1 MQRARL
7 RLLEKQPFY
16 ALLLFHIKFSLDL
29 SCRTAYTDGE
39 RIAFNPEF
47 LKELSD
53 RELEFLLMHEILH
66 VVLGHCFRHQS
77 DYEAWAFDIAC
88 DIVVNSNIL
97 YSVDMDRSFITLA
110 KYGESMH
117 LTPDG
122 KEGYLYS
129 AEEVYRMVLAAMK
142 PPVSSKSSKK
152 SGGENGSGNGND
164 KKPNDARGQVKGQED
179 QKNNESDSHN
189 NGGTSGGGIDDHTF
203 WQGDDEEETQKQTWL
218 GRMVNA
224 TEVLNHFEPCASCG
238 KIPAGVDRML
248 GELKEPTTD
257 WRAIL
262 NEFIEE
268 QICDYSFT
276 PPDRRFPDSPFFLPD
291 FNDTEAIVRDVLF
304 MIDTSGSMSR
314 DMITRAYSEV
324 KGAIDQFNGKLT
336 GKLGFFDAAVVPPIP
351 FEDEEEFKVIQSKG
365 GGTSFEVIFDYVN
378 KQMSD
383 DPPAS
388 IIILTDGFAP
398 FPDEEI
404 SEGIPVLWM
413 INNEQVTPPWG
424 KTARIKEEKHNE

>member
-1 MQRARL
+1 M
-7 RLLEKQPFY
+7 F
-16 ALLLFHIKFSLDL
+16 LD
-29 SCRTAYTDGE
+29 
-39 RIAFNPEF
+39 I
-47 LKELSD
+47 
-53 RELEFLLMHEILH
+53 
-66 VVLGHCFRHQS
+66 
-77 DYEAWAFDIAC
+77 
-88 DIVVNSNIL
+88 
-97 YSVDMDRSFITLA
+97 
-110 KYGESMH
+110 
-117 LTPDG
+117 
-122 KEGYLYS
+122 
-129 AEEVYRMVLAAMK
+129 
-142 PPVSSKSSKK
+142 
-152 SGGENGSGNGND
+152 D
-164 KKPNDARGQVKGQED
+164 KKPNDARGQGKGRED
-179 QKNNESDSHN
+179 QKNNESDSHD
-189 NGGTSGGGIDDHTF
+189 NGGMSCGGIDDHTF

-224 TEVLNHFEPCASCG
+224 TEVLNHFEPSASCG

-262 NEFIEE
+262 NEFVEE

-351 FEDEEEFKVIQSKG
+351 FEDEEEFKMIQPKGG
-365 GGTSFEVIFDYVN
+365 GGTSFDVIFDYVN
-378 KQMSD
+378 KQTSD

-388 IIILTDGFAP
+388 IIILTDGYAP
-398 FPDEEI
+398 FPYE
-404 SEGIPVLWM
+404 
-413 INNEQVTPPWG
+413 
-424 KTARIKEEKHNE
+424 